1 MIMVYCKTALLLA
14 FGFIALTSVDC
25 HKCYQCIDLG
35 ETENDVCVDHQN
47 STSPTVDCDGRHG
60 TDCLQV
66 TFFVRPLN
74 KSVTIRDCLS
84 SGMTCEY
91 FDFIPNIAVKKCK
104 TCNEDLCNGD

>member
-14 FGFIALTSVDC
+14 FGFI
-25 HKCYQCIDLG
+25 G
-35 ETENDVCVDHQN
+35 
-47 STSPTVDCDGRHG
+47 
-60 TDCLQV
+60 
-66 TFFVRPLN
+66 PLN